1 MAKLVDFEDPWG
13 YRSKGEKTHPGHT
26 CTVMQ
31 NFTPIGATV
40 AKISVTGHSKK
51 QQKRN
56 DTLPHSAALH
66 MAGIMLYKLDAG
78 M

>member
-51 QQKRN
+51 QQKRKFK
-56 DTLPHSAALH
+56 TIPFHTPLRSIWRA
-66 MAGIMLYKLDAG
+66 
-78 M
+78 